1 MPVWIFPFALAM
13 TFSSANGKDCTPI
26 SFDHLQMKVTEAA
39 FTDCVECR
47 QNDLRADTA
56 TVPPTFSIP
65 ALKCFQK
72 SIERPVRRHRVCQE
86 GRPPVQRTEH
96 APCPTEEYV
105 SQTAQAFYDVT
116 QCLGIENSEYFF
128 ALINRES
135 RFQITAESPTGA
147 SCYGQLTAIAM
158 EDVNRRLSGRSRLP
172 HPYNSDEKNCGTV
185 MSHFEPL
192 PTEKRETGGY
202 RKAGP
207 ALCRLHSNPYS
218 CLFYSAFYYKQAL
231 DRAIRLVDRMDLLIV
246 KVKGKK
252 RSLVFRDQ
260 DHFDNYF
267 ANRDKG
273 EITSVKRISLI
284 QDKKLAAHAV
294 ALAGYNGGPGK
305 VRNIFKSF
313 MNNIKARLW
322 HPSSQRA
329 ILSMLFSKIPWGIPK
344 GDLIDTLSNN
354 ITSNYRKETG
364 DYATAVL
371 KDYER
376 ISSGL
381 APACGTTIPAKEALR
396 PEGQYHHNG
405 PV

>member
-1 MPVWIFPFALAM
+1 MPVWIFPLALAM
-13 TFSSANGKDCTPI
+13 TFSNANEKNCTPI

-47 QNDLRADTA
+47 QNDLQADAT
-56 TVPPTFSIP
+56 TVPPTISIP
-65 ALKCFQK
+65 ALRCFQK
-72 SIERPVRRHRVCQE
+72 SIEQPVRRHRICQE
-86 GRPPVQRTEH
+86 GHPPSQKTEH
-96 APCPTEEYV
+96 APCPTEEYP

-116 QCLGIENSEYFF
+116 QCLGIKNSEYFF

-158 EDVNRRLSGRSRLP
+158 EDINRRLQDRNRLP

-185 MSHFEPL
+185 NNHFEPL
-192 PTEKRETGGY
+192 PTETRESGGFRKTGQ
-202 RKAGP
+202 

-246 KVKGKK
+246 KVKESEK
-252 RSLVFRDQ
+252 SLVFRDQ
-260 DHFDNYF
+260 DHFDSYF

-284 QDKKLAAHAV
+284 QDKELAAQV
-294 ALAGYNGGPGK
+294 IALAGYNGGPGK
-305 VRNIFKSF
+305 VRNIFRNF
-313 MNNIKARLW
+313 VNNIKARLW

-344 GDLIDTLSNN
+344 GDLISALSDQ
-354 ITSNYRKETG
+354 ISSQYREETG
-364 DYATAVL
+364 DFATAVL
-371 KDYER
+371 ADYER

-381 APACGTTIPAKEALR
+381 APACGSIPAKDALT
-396 PEGQYHHNG
+396 PEKQYTPLNG
-405 PV
+405 PF

>member
-1 MPVWIFPFALAM
+1 MPVWMFPLALAM
-13 TFSSANGKDCTPI
+13 TFSTANGRPCTPI

-47 QNDLRADTA
+47 QNDLQADTA

-65 ALKCFQK
+65 ALRCFQQ
-72 SIERPVRRHRVCQE
+72 SIEQPVGRHRICQE
-86 GRPPVQRTEH
+86 GRPPAKRTEH

-116 QCLGIENSEYFF
+116 QCLGIKDSEYFF

-158 EDVNRRLSGRSRLP
+158 EDINRRLHKRSRLP
-172 HPYNSDEKNCGTV
+172 HPYNSDTKNCGNV
-185 MSHFEPL
+185 INHFEPL
-192 PTEKRETGGY
+192 PTEERENRRYKKTEL
-202 RKAGP
+202 
-207 ALCRLHSNPYS
+207 ALCRLYSNPYS

-231 DRAIRLVDRMDLLIV
+231 DRAIRLVDRMDLIIV
-246 KVKGKK
+246 KVKESK

-260 DHFDNYF
+260 DHFDHYF

-273 EITSVKRISLI
+273 DIISVKRISLI
-284 QDKKLAAHAV
+284 QDKKLAAQV
-294 ALAGYNGGPGK
+294 IALAGYNGGPGK
-305 VRNIFKSF
+305 VRSIFKNF
-313 MNNIKARLW
+313 VNNIKTRLW
-322 HPSSQRA
+322 HPKSQRA

-344 GDLIDTLSNN
+344 GDLIGALSDQ
-354 ITSNYRKETG
+354 ISSKYRKETG

-381 APACGTTIPAKEALR
+381 APACGTIPAKDALT
-396 PEGQYHHNG
+396 PERQYTPLNG